1 MSQWNEVVWKWA
13 KWKSDVKNEDEETAV
28 PGVKSEVKNEMS
40 QMKWSVMECDSE
52 SVKGNVTS

>member
-1 MSQWNEVVWKWA
+1 M
-13 KWKSDVKNEDEETAV
+13 KNEDEETAV
-28 PGVKSEVKNEMS
+28 PGVKSAVKNEMS